1 MNFDVP
7 PYATA
12 VLEVDLSA
20 VAHNYLTIQ
29 KALPNHCR
37 IGAVVKCNAY
47 GVGAPQVVK
56 TLTAVGCRKF
66 FVACAQ
72 EALEINHLVS
82 KDQGRI
88 FILNGIFEG
97 SEDLYVD
104 NNWVPILISLK
115 QLHLWVAHG
124 KKIGRPLPA
133 VIHVDTGLGREGL
146 DPLEMQV
153 LMENAGDLKPYLDLQ
168 FIMSHLG
175 NSNDTEDPKNPQQLE
190 AFKEALRDLRKAFED
205 ESIPASL
212 VNSSGISLGPDYFFD
227 IVRPAAALY
236 GYKSAWGEYLPLELP
251 LKAYGRI
258 LRTRWVE
265 EGDTLSYQ
273 GTYRCH
279 RKTHLALVALGHGD
293 GLLRGASNR
302 GALKING
309 LRAPIL
315 GRVSMDLVIVDITDH
330 PDGNAVADGW
340 ATLYDDM
347 ESMKDFAEA
356 AQTSAYE
363 VMVRQGQRY
372 YRIYKE

>member
-1 MNFDVP
+1 MTFDVP
-7 PYATA
+7 PYTTA
-12 VLEVDLSA
+12 VLQVDLSA
-20 VAHNYLTIQ
+20 VSHNYLTIQ
-29 KALPNHCR
+29 KALPAHCQ

-47 GVGAPQVVK
+47 GVGAVQVVK
-56 TLTAVGCRKF
+56 TLQAIGCQKF

-72 EALEINHLVS
+72 EALEINHLVP
-82 KDQGRI
+82 KDQGHI
-88 FILNGIFEG
+88 FILNGLFPG
-97 SEDLYVD
+97 CEDLYVEHQ
-104 NNWVPILISLK
+104 WVPVLISYE
-115 QLHLWVAHG
+115 QLLLWVAQA
-124 KKIGRPLPA
+124 KKIGCPLPA
-133 VIHVDTGLGREGL
+133 VIHVDSGLGREGF
-146 DPLEMQV
+146 DPLEVKM
-153 LMENAGDLKPYLDLQ
+153 LMENARVFKPYLDVK

-175 NSNDTEDPKNPQQLE
+175 NSNDTEDPKNIQQLN
-190 AFKEALRDLRKAFED
+190 AFKKVLKALRTAFGD

-265 EGDTLSYQ
+265 EGETLSYQ

-279 RKTHLALVALGHGD
+279 RKSHLALVSLGHGD

-302 GALKING
+302 GALKIKG

-330 PDGNAVADGW
+330 PDGNAVAGEW

-372 YRIYKE
+372 FRIYKE